1 MSQYRFTSKDEQEQ
15 QKVEA
20 ERVAREALAKDR
32 EDANQKRQ
40 AEQTAWLETFAFIP
54 EVRTICNELIKAN
67 GGSAEPVESWKGIP
81 YTKGSYTWTVKVP
94 DRSPFKIELI
104 ARDGLTQWFSA
115 EDWPAH
121 ADLQG
126 HSYLQLENATLDVDL
141 LEEYLQKA
149 TGLRVRRT

>member
-1 MSQYRFTSKDEQEQ
+1 MTEYRFTSKDEREQ

-20 ERVAREALAKDR
+20 ERVAREKLAAER
-32 EDANQKRQ
+32 EEATQKRQ

-54 EVRTICNELIKAN
+54 EVRTICTELVKAN
-67 GGSAEPVESWKGIP
+67 GGSAEPVESWKGVP
-81 YTKGSYTWTVKVP
+81 YTKGSYTWAVTVP

-126 HSYLQLENATLDVDL
+126 NSYLHLENATLDVDL
-141 LEEYLQKA
+141 LEEYLGKA
-149 TGLRVRRT
+149 TGLRVQRT

>member
-1 MSQYRFTSKDEQEQ
+1 MTEYRFTSKAEQEQ

-20 ERVAREALAKDR
+20 ERVARERLATERDQ
-32 EDANQKRQ
+32 ANQKRQ

-54 EVRTICNELIKAN
+54 EVRMICSELIKAN
-67 GGSAEPVESWKGIP
+67 GGSAEPLESWKGVP
-81 YTKGSYTWTVKVP
+81 YTKGSYTWAVTVP
-94 DRSPFKIELI
+94 DRSPFKIELM

-126 HSYLQLENATLDVDL
+126 NSYLQLENATLDADL
-141 LEEYLQKA
+141 LEEYLEKA